1 MGSQRQRSEPQVD
14 RDPTLFFSGQTIG
27 VDSCQGTDQS
37 CLAVVDMPRRSQDQI
52 ALAACHR
59 RLAKGRSDWLRYN
72 QSSRFARAWRWKAS
86 TVLHRFR
93 NVDASTM
100 VVVYSGTNPA
110 MSLAEPPGTPAM
122 NV

>member
-1 MGSQRQRSEPQVD
+1 MS
-14 RDPTLFFSGQTIG
+14 T
-27 VDSCQGTDQS
+27 
-37 CLAVVDMPRRSQDQI
+37 
-52 ALAACHR
+52 ALH
-59 RLAKGRSDWLRYN
+59 W
-72 QSSRFARAWRWKAS
+72 
-86 TVLHRFR
+86 FR